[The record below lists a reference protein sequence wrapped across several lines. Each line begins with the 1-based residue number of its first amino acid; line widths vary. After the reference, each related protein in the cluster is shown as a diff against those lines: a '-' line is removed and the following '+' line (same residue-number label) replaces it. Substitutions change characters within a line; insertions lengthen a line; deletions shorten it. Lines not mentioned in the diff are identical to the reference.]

1 MNFAAPGVADRLN
14 TRFVITQD
22 SSNKVTDA
30 KTQGLGLN
38 KKFIEIADTRGVKK
52 SDMKL
57 NDTVPGSLEVDH
69 NSFEVTIGGAT
80 TSDARTELNG
90 ATVPRS
96 YVTQVPLAQRYFLF

>member
-22 SSNKVTDA
+22 SSEKVTDA
-30 KTQGLGLN
+30 KTEGLGL
-38 KKFIEIADTRGVKK
+38 ARSSSRSRDTRGVKK
-52 SDMKL
+52 TDMKL
-57 NDTVPGSLEVDH
+57 NDTVPESLEVDH

-96 YVTQVPLAQRYFLF
+96 YVTEVPLAQRYFLF